1 MTVQDAM
8 LVIIL
13 WVTCGIATVVA
24 GLLAYRSSVARYVGR
39 GAVGVLFLLGG
50 AVVHLVN
57 LVTGV
62 DYGDFADPSFFGWV
76 TDTWHE
82 VVEPNQVL
90 FIGMLAAFE
99 AVVGVLAM
107 CGGRLTRFAYRCV
120 IVFYL
125 ALWLF
130 GWMELAWV
138 LLMLPPM
145 FLLLRAER
153 WAAVAGETA
162 RTG

>member
-1 MTVQDAM
+1 MQNEM

-24 GLLAYRSSVARYVGR
+24 GLLAYRSAVARYVGR

-62 DYGDFADPSFFGWV
+62 DYGDFADPSFFVWV
-76 TDTWHE
+76 TDTWHA
-82 VVEPNQVL
+82 VVGPNQVL
-90 FIGMLAAFE
+90 FIGLLAAFE

-107 CGGRLTRFAYRCV
+107 CGGRLTRFAY
-120 IVFYL
+120 
-125 ALWLF
+125 
-130 GWMELAWV
+130 
-138 LLMLPPM
+138 
-145 FLLLRAER
+145 
-153 WAAVAGETA
+153 WAVNRDRGCEGGGVTSSCSGIAQQDLEFTRITAGF
-162 RTG
+162 